1 MDQPGRWQSGRLG
14 GGRCRGGGRKTGR
27 RLRARLRRGQSRALG
42 AKSRRP
48 HRGAGGA
55 AWATRG
61 RSELGGAT
69 GLGKCRADAG
79 PGVRMHPL
87 GRSEGPKTPATPCQR
102 CLPPPEL
109 WQPGKEG
116 SWRETGDGRGRGGA
130 DGCHHPLST
139 GESAQEK
146 QPGRPKGCQR
156 ESEGRTGCPA
166 GRNGRVTRG
175 GGTGGLIC
183 LTEHMGP
190 KSRPSQGRGQ
200 EGPKTR
206 DTEVSVSH
214 PYATFNGRSGRS
226 YTAET
231 GLVATGCGTPRQPCF
246 TSLLSH
252 ADLPGG
258 TRSPGH
264 TPLIKNCIC
273 I

>member
-1 MDQPGRWQSGRLG
+1 MDTRPAG
-14 GGRCRGGGRKTGR
+14 GYG
-27 RLRARLRRGQSRALG
+27 ARLRRGQSRAPG
-42 AKSRRP
+42 ATSRRQ
-48 HRGAGGA
+48 HRGVGGA

-69 GLGKCRADAG
+69 GHQRGFRFQTPGLGKCRADAG
-79 PGVRMHPL
+79 PAIRMHPL
-87 GRSEGPKTPATPCQR
+87 GRSKGPKTPATPCQR
-102 CLPPPEL
+102 CLLPPEL

-116 SWRETGDGRGRGGA
+116 SWWETGDGRGRGGA

-139 GESAQEK
+139 GESAQGK
-146 QPGRPKGCQR
+146 QPGRPKGWQR
-156 ESEGRTGCPA
+156 DSEGRTGCPT

-206 DTEVSVSH
+206 DTEVSVSR
-214 PYATFNGRSGRS
+214 PYATSNGRSGRS

-231 GLVATGCGTPRQPCF
+231 GLVATGCGTPLPPQLCF
-246 TSLLSH
+246 TSPLPH

-273 I
+273 M